1 MMRAP
6 KIEQIVLFLL
16 CGTMAVCCLFLL
28 GGCGNAPNTQAAE
41 DYASGGLGLTK
52 AEWSRHHVFVG
63 SDVRTAY
70 VYDDSAEHPE
80 AGYRID
86 FWTKQYPAPDDA
98 VISWIWVDARR
109 ILSSTREFTELD
121 VMLHFD
127 MIQTG
132 VRTLLPAD
140 AQLESS
146 RTVAASEYTVFE
158 TYHSPSLSSRYS
170 SLEGAPDP
178 WEKQKPGTIQVMYG
192 HGGPVVLITAGR
204 SGLPPR
210 PRIDPSAT
218 PTLLAPTP
226 SGDEE
231 PPGPR
236 PVITPPIPIPSYGP
250 GTPAPGP

>member
-1 MMRAP
+1 MRAP

-28 GGCGNAPNTQAAE
+28 GGCGSAPNTQSVE
-41 DYASGGLGLTK
+41 EYASGGLGLTK
-52 AEWSRHHVFVG
+52 AEWSQHHTFVG
-63 SDVRTAY
+63 SDIQTAY
-70 VYDDSAEHPE
+70 LYDDSDERPGT
-80 AGYRID
+80 GYVID

-98 VISWIWVDARR
+98 VISWIHVDARF
-109 ILSSTREFTELD
+109 ILSSTYEFTELD

-127 MIQTG
+127 MIQAG

-146 RTVAASEYTVFE
+146 ETVAASEFTVVE
-158 TYHSPSLSSRYS
+158 IYHSPSLSSRYP
-170 SLEGAPDP
+170 SLPGAPDP
-178 WEKQKPGTIQVMYG
+178 WGKEKPGTIQVMYG

-218 PTLLAPTP
+218 PTVLAPTP
-226 SGDEE
+226 TGDEE

-236 PVITPPIPIPSYGP
+236 PVITHPIPIPSYGP
-250 GTPAPGP
+250 DTPAPSP